1 MDNDDFGINNPPFQ
15 RYVPPC
21 YGKYQK
27 YIPSCYMKEN
37 DGSPDK
43 DDKKFS
49 KTQGIDVRTNK
60 AISVGNKKPDILPI
74 LPN

>member
-1 MDNDDFGINNPPFQ
+1 MDNEDFGSKNPSFQ
-15 RYVPPC
+15 RYIPSF

-27 YIPSCYMKEN
+27 YIPSWYMKEN

-43 DDKKFS
+43 DDKKFN

-60 AISVGNKKPDILPI
+60 AISVGK
-74 LPN
+74 